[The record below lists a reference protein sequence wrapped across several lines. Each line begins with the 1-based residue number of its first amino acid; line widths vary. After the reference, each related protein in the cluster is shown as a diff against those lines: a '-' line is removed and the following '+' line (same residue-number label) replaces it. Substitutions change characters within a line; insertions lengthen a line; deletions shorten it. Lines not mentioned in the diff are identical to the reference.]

1 MKNGAVAVPPLISE
15 RLMIVHL
22 EAVRYQYLQALHTAN
37 RPFCVRIAGVVEAG
51 VGMAVGGVLGILM
64 FTSKSGWRSASVA
77 AGFGVAAGSTF
88 ERIRKSYN

>member
-1 MKNGAVAVPPLISE
+1 MSDGSKGEDKAAPESTPPPTTPKVSTWKLPDGIE
-15 RLMIVHL
+15 DHL
-22 EAVRYQYLQALHTAN
+22 AK
-37 RPFCVRIAGVVEAG
+37 GVVEAG